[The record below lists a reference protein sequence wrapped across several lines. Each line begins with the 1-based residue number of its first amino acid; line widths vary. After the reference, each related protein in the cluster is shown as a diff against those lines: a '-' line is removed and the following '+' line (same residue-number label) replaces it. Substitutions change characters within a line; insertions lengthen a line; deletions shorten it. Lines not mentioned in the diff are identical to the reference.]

1 MGVATRALEEDI
13 VDEQNDRLDKA
24 IRKAVAEDGVSR
36 RTFLRS
42 SGGFLIVGGLSLPA
56 ILAACAQSGSSSA
69 AESSAPTAAAS
80 SGPTSAATSAASGGT
95 VLNDIFGPGGKEAG
109 QGLTVVHGMNLAMTG
124 GGSFYGEVMSGA
136 AKLAAK
142 QIKEAGGPDFKI
154 VINDHQSGLVP
165 PSVNGVRKLIDQD
178 GIETF
183 SASYAAPTIPIL
195 PLLEAAQIL
204 SLQGGGT
211 NPDVLGKPFHF
222 LTAMIFAVDPVDGAL
237 EFFHKTYP
245 DAKRIVF
252 TGTLENG
259 AVAIKERGPAA
270 WMKLVPDG
278 VVAGTEIHE
287 LLITDFSALV
297 ARVKQENPD
306 VIFTTSFADD
316 LGYEIKALREAG
328 VKAPIMTIDMTSNVP
343 KLAGPAIG
351 EDVYLAVDY
360 YDVKNPNPFNVQFVE
375 AHNKE
380 YGKDPEYFGANF
392 YEHLFILWDT
402 VRQTLAAGKTVGR
415 GTDMRDTL
423 VANNLF
429 KTVYGGDANTV
440 GTGAWDLNDHTCSK
454 PMGVYKL
461 AADGS
466 LTFMETIK
474 KNQVLG

>member
-1 MGVATRALEEDI
+1 
-13 VDEQNDRLDKA
+13 
-24 IRKAVAEDGVSR
+24 
-36 RTFLRS
+36 
-42 SGGFLIVGGLSLPA
+42 
-56 ILAACAQSGSSSA
+56 
-69 AESSAPTAAAS
+69 
-80 SGPTSAATSAASGGT
+80 
-95 VLNDIFGPGGKEAG
+95 
-109 QGLTVVHGMNLAMTG
+109 
-124 GGSFYGEVMSGA
+124 MSC
-136 AKLAAK
+136 
-142 QIKEAGGPDFKI
+142 
-154 VINDHQSGLVP
+154 
-165 PSVNGVRKLIDQD
+165 
-178 GIETF
+178 
-183 SASYAAPTIPIL
+183 SYAAPTIPII
-195 PLLEAAQIL
+195 PMLESAQVL

-211 NPDVLGKPFHF
+211 NPDVLGHPFHF
-222 LTAMIFAVDPVDGAL
+222 LSAMIFAVDPVDGAL
-237 EFFHKTYP
+237 EFLHKTYP
-245 DAKRIVF
+245 NAKRCVF

-316 LGYEIKALREAG
+316 LGFQIKALREAG
-328 VKAPIMTIDMTSNVP
+328 VTAPIMTIDMTSNVP
-343 KLAGPAIG
+343 KLAGSAIG
-351 EDVYLAVDY
+351 QDVYLAVDY
-360 YDVKNPNPFNVQFVE
+360 YDAKNPNPFNVQFVE

-402 VRQTLAAGKTVGR
+402 VRQTLKADGTVGR
-415 GTDMRDTL
+415 GTDLRDAL
-423 VANNLF
+423 VNNNKF

-440 GTGAWDLNDHTCSK
+440 GTGSWDLTEHTCSK

-466 LTFMETIK
+466 LTFMETIT